1 MEYAVASGPA
11 IIVNVYSRHQAEVLA
26 DRRRRLGNAATV
38 LCRSDRSEPWRPLSP
53 TPTPSPSLAAEVVAI
68 EAALP
73 GLAANRAP
81 RELVNRG
88 DDGRFA
94 TADDNS

>member
-38 LCRSDRSEPWRPLSP
+38 LCRENRSQPWRPLSP
-53 TPTPSPSLAAEVVAI
+53 VPSPSLAGEVAAI

-73 GLAANRAP
+73 GLAASRAP
-81 RELVNRG
+81 RAIVNRG
-88 DDGRFA
+88 GDGRFVSS
-94 TADDNS
+94 DGDVR

>member
-1 MEYAVASGPA
+1 VEYAVESGPA

-53 TPTPSPSLAAEVVAI
+53 VPSPSLAGEVAAI